1 MRVKLYDQLPVPEV
15 RDVEPIPH
23 DPSCS
28 RCPLGIAGRS
38 RCVPATGGPGGLY
51 ILGGPVTGVEAH
63 AYGPFETQYG
73 AAVRGAVKKHWAG
86 PVVYDHAVR
95 CAGSEDGGGI
105 EECRPYT
112 NHNLALSN
120 AKRVI
125 LVGIRAAQSLLGKRV
140 LYDLDF
146 EAAQGGYFW
155 LDPQTPAFFMPDP
168 QHRIDNP
175 ILMRE
180 WYALL
185 ERCLTRPIEDL
196 VVHPAVRGTEACL
209 VGSVEE
215 AEAACTE
222 LRATG
227 LPVTYDVETDGELG
241 NPDFRV
247 ISLALYCHGGGTVYV
262 WATGL
267 LYTDVVI
274 PALRL
279 LSSDYAKCGQNAK
292 FDRGAISWTFKVEVG
307 GDNFDTMLQQRLR
320 FADRAANLDVLSY
333 LVGQG
338 GYKSEI
344 AAIHD
349 GVKKQLKKVDKSAK
363 IARPKGYNWDAYLNK
378 HVPLVDLVR
387 YNARDVVATADSFA
401 AQEAWISEPHIRAQA
416 AHRTRRALVI
426 PADSCAG
433 HLERYGAYIDAG
445 RLNEV
450 RMRLNDDE
458 QRVLPRLGGI
468 NANSHPQ
475 VRARIFDSVGTG
487 GLGMKPPTRK
497 RTESGLVSTDDKTLS
512 MLLEQHPNCDFV
524 KAVLEYRGITKLRGT
539 YVDGLGNFIRA
550 DGRVHPN
557 YKLDG
562 TATGRASCENPNLYN
577 IPRTGT
583 EYGKLIRG
591 AFQAMKDQVRKR
603 FGALPLPGDPN
614 DEIILLQA
622 DYSQQELR
630 IAAVLSGDR
639 EMAAIFQSGIDY
651 HMRTAE
657 ILAPIIWKI
666 SPEQWA
672 QMGLDYKAAKEK
684 YKIDRA
690 LGLQVDEV
698 KDARKV
704 YRDSVKAVNFALAYG
719 KSDASIAEDIGC
731 EEEEAAAIRKTI
743 LGKFN
748 VLASWMEEQRSFCRR
763 NGGVWTMWEGQPA
776 RWRPLPDIGSSHDS
790 RRSEAERASVNTP
803 IQGTASDYCLS
814 SLSLIES
821 TLRSRKAPARPIFSV
836 YDSIIFEVRRSFVP
850 ELVGLSR
857 YVMENTWDTGAVP
870 LVADF
875 EVSDGDARWGVMVP
889 YDTWSI

>member
-1 MRVKLYDQLPVPEV
+1 
-15 RDVEPIPH
+15 
-23 DPSCS
+23 
-28 RCPLGIAGRS
+28 
-38 RCVPATGGPGGLY
+38 
-51 ILGGPVTGVEAH
+51 
-63 AYGPFETQYG
+63 
-73 AAVRGAVKKHWAG
+73 
-86 PVVYDHAVR
+86 
-95 CAGSEDGGGI
+95 
-105 EECRPYT
+105 
-112 NHNLALSN
+112 
-120 AKRVI
+120 
-125 LVGIRAAQSLLGKRV
+125 
-140 LYDLDF
+140 
-146 EAAQGGYFW
+146 
-155 LDPQTPAFFMPDP
+155 
-168 QHRIDNP
+168 
-175 ILMRE
+175 
-180 WYALL
+180 
-185 ERCLTRPIEDL
+185 
-196 VVHPAVRGTEACL
+196 
-209 VGSVEE
+209 
-215 AEAACTE
+215 
-222 LRATG
+222 
-227 LPVTYDVETDGELG
+227 
-241 NPDFRV
+241 
-247 ISLALYCHGGGTVYV
+247 
-262 WATGL
+262 
-267 LYTDVVI
+267 
-274 PALRL
+274 
-279 LSSDYAKCGQNAK
+279 
-292 FDRGAISWTFKVEVG
+292 
-307 GDNFDTMLQQRLR
+307 
-320 FADRAANLDVLSY
+320 
-333 LVGQG
+333 
-338 GYKSEI
+338 
-344 AAIHD
+344 
-349 GVKKQLKKVDKSAK
+349 
-363 IARPKGYNWDAYLNK
+363 
-378 HVPLVDLVR
+378 
-387 YNARDVVATADSFA
+387 
-401 AQEAWISEPHIRAQA
+401 
-416 AHRTRRALVI
+416 
-426 PADSCAG
+426 
-433 HLERYGAYIDAG
+433 
-445 RLNEV
+445 
-450 RMRLNDDE
+450 MRLNDDE

-475 VRARIFDSVGTG
+475 VRARIFDSVGAG

-497 RTESGLVSTDDKTLS
+497 RTDSGLVSTDDKTLS

-583 EYGKLIRG
+583 EYGRLIRG
-591 AFQAMKDQVRKR
+591 AFQAMKDPVRKR

-614 DEIILLQA
+614 DEVILLQA

-630 IAAVLSGDR
+630 IAAVLSGDK

-684 YKIDRA
+684 YKIDKA
-690 LGLQVDEV
+690 LGLDV
-698 KDARKV
+698 KEIKDPRKP
-704 YRDSVKAVNFALAYG
+704 YRDGVKFCVAEGQLVHTSNGLKPIQDVALNDLVWDGTSWVAHEGVIYQGYKEVIEYEGIVATPDHRVCLADGGDEEIGRAKALGLELCRTRVPGDAGRDVQLQREGGTAEQVHHGRGDVLGVQEHRANRHLQRQDREIEGVPLSAETDQVGRRDEPLRRRQGGPPGRPVPRDGAALPEPAAPGLPELRGEGDRAPVQQRRELRGVGTEGVASLGLQEGGLRPHGQQRPLRAVEPPVGRPPDESVQHAPQQDSGRVRADHTADPRVARDEDVSPGAVVRAGLVQQATDQGAERYGDPEPRTPRYARTYDLVNAGPRHRFTVLGSECASYVILNCNFGLIYG
-719 KSDASIAEDIGC
+719 KSDASLAEDIGC

-748 VLASWMEEQRSFCRR
+748 VLAGWMEEQRSFCRR

-821 TLRSRKAPARPIFSV
+821 ALRSRKAPARPIFSV

-857 YVMENTWDTGAVP
+857 YTMENTWDTGAVP